1 MSKVNQSG
9 VGPANELWSDDAHK
23 HVGELRKSMTPRVSE
38 LVSDKDAAPLLSG
51 LLGRLDAMVDA
62 QSDSTKLSG
71 PSAPDPTA
79 VPDHQQATSLLS
91 SASRKLG
98 ALLAQDG
105 AVSSDPDNQRRIQ
118 KMAAVIQKHVEFK
131 DELLSRSTSF
141 KP

>member
-9 VGPANELWSDDAHK
+9 VGRANELWSEDAHQ

-38 LVSDKDAAPLLSG
+38 LVSDKDVAPLLSG

-62 QSDSTKLSG
+62 QSDLTKLSG
-71 PSAPDPTA
+71 PPAADPTA
-79 VPDHQQATSLLS
+79 VPNHQQATSFLS

-98 ALLAQDG
+98 ALIAQDG
-105 AVSSDPDNQRRIQ
+105 AVAADPDNQRRIR
-118 KMAAVIQKHVEFK
+118 KMVGVVKKHVELK

-141 KP
+141 KA